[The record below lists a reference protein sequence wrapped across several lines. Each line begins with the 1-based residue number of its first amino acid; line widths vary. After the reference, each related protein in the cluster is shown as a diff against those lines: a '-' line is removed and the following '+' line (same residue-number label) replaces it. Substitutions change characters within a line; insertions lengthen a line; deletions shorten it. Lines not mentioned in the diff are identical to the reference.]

1 MKHIRWIAVVG
12 LIAIVELQYVWLVNT
27 YKLTR
32 ENVMRQSHE
41 LFKDAALQEAFDRI
55 SLWKQ
60 LYGKKDSTYTYQ
72 FKFEADVVDSDT
84 VQIEETPETRQY
96 IESAVFIA
104 IQEGV
109 SNTFKMDVSLHNL
122 DSIYAHMLDS
132 VGISAKVSTCM
143 TDSLGNVLRASS
155 PQAKLEGQKYLRT
168 RLVPIN
174 KAYTRYLQGVILNP
188 YWVIFQRMT
197 LLLIA
202 TVLIMVLVIIC
213 IVYQIR
219 VIIRQDK
226 IAKMR
231 EDFSYAMIHD
241 MKTPLSSILM
251 GTEILE
257 SGRLDGQPEK
267 KERYFRIVKEEGEHL
282 LALTNKV
289 LTLSK
294 LENHALKLQ
303 QADCLLRPILEDLAE
318 KYKAKTAK
326 QVAFVWNLQE
336 EVVWAD
342 EEFLREALSNLI
354 DNALKYSG
362 EAVEITFLSER
373 KADGTVCVTV
383 ADNGFG
389 IPLKDQRKIFE
400 KYERA
405 AASER
410 SRSGGASGFGLGL
423 NYVLRIMEAHGG
435 RVTLES
441 MEGEYSRFTLVFL
454 RRVPWRIKKRNSEM
468 EEIIKL
474 LLVEDDANLC
484 YIIQGGLED
493 MIGGYQVLTASNGE
507 EGLAVWK
514 AQQPDVIVADIEMPV
529 MDGYE
534 MVRRIREQDEHVPIL
549 FTSGRVSPKDVVKGY
564 ELGVNNYVKKPFLA
578 EELHAHITA
587 LLKLTRGMSVQK
599 EVREVLI
606 GKLFSFDTVRGVWK
620 QKGGEERMLTA
631 READL
636 LRMLCEHKG
645 QIVRR
650 EVILSR
656 LWNTEEDY
664 FASRSLDVF
673 VSRLR
678 KLLAA
683 DDTVELKTVK
693 GVGLMLEEKV

>member
-1 MKHIRWIAVVG
+1 MLKHTLILVFLAAFGASSAVAQEVMTLEKALEVAFEHSPSLIQSKLSLEQQQLNLKAQNASLKSQFSLDVNPFNYTRNNQYDSYNAKWYSSENMSSSASLGITQPIKWTDGTVSLYNDFSWQDASNQTSNQKSTSFNHNLSLRIEQPIFTYNRTKMELKELEYALENSKLSYAMQELSIERQVTQQFYSVYQQQKNLSTARDEYNNQKQNYDIIKNKVDAG
-12 LIAIVELQYVWLVNT
+12 LVA
-27 YKLTR
+27 R
-32 ENVMRQSHE
+32 EE
-41 LFKDAALQEAFDRI
+41 LFQAEVNLATSESAVYTAEINYENAKDN
-55 SLWKQ
+55 
-60 LYGKKDSTYTYQ
+60 
-72 FKFEADVVDSDT
+72 FKILLGIDLNEDVEDDET
-84 VQIEETPETRQY
+84 QTPTPETRQY

-143 TDSLGNVLRASS
+143 MDSLGNVLRASS

-318 KYKAKTAK
+318 KYKAKTTK
-326 QVAFVWNLQE
+326 QVAFVWDLQE
-336 EVVWAD
+336 DVVWAD
-342 EEFLREALSNLI
+342 EEFLKEALSNLI

-441 MEGEYSRFTLVFL
+441 MEGEYSRFTLAFPPESVL
-454 RRVPWRIKKRNSEM
+454 ENKK
-468 EEIIKL
+468 
-474 LLVEDDANLC
+474 
-484 YIIQGGLED
+484 
-493 MIGGYQVLTASNGE
+493 
-507 EGLAVWK
+507 
-514 AQQPDVIVADIEMPV
+514 
-529 MDGYE
+529 
-534 MVRRIREQDEHVPIL
+534 
-549 FTSGRVSPKDVVKGY
+549 
-564 ELGVNNYVKKPFLA
+564 
-578 EELHAHITA
+578 
-587 LLKLTRGMSVQK
+587 
-599 EVREVLI
+599 
-606 GKLFSFDTVRGVWK
+606 
-620 QKGGEERMLTA
+620 EER
-631 READL
+631 
-636 LRMLCEHKG
+636 
-645 QIVRR
+645 
-650 EVILSR
+650 
-656 LWNTEEDY
+656 
-664 FASRSLDVF
+664 
-673 VSRLR
+673 
-678 KLLAA
+678 
-683 DDTVELKTVK
+683 
-693 GVGLMLEEKV
+693 